1 MPLEKKSSDGITGK
15 RGESTIYS
23 LLLSLLDVV
32 FIVSPEGIILD
43 ANEAFAVQFHKTP
56 EEFLGLSVFDLLPPD
71 VGTLRM
77 NMLREAV
84 LTSRPFTFEDEYNGR
99 LVRSTIYPYKTS
111 DGNVDRLLIIAQDFT
126 CIEKLLKKEQLFN
139 KQIINA
145 IPGTFYIVDANGR
158 FVAWNTVLRENIG
171 VSDEEMAE
179 SIGLDAFHPDDRA
192 RVLELMQ
199 DIINNDTEHIG
210 VFRVL
215 RKGESDV
222 KWQLMT
228 GKRIVIDGLQCVI
241 GVGFDITER
250 KLAEEKLLKSEER
263 FRTLF
268 NSNSAIQAILDPAT
282 GKVLDVNQKA
292 IEWYGW
298 SAEELKQMY
307 AGDINSLTPV
317 EVLQSL
323 QTVDAKQHNKF
334 IGKHRR
340 ADGSI
345 RDVEVFRN
353 SIELD
358 GKEVVHV
365 IIHDITERKRAE
377 AELERKSRA
386 LLLSNQCNNA
396 LLHAQEEDLL
406 LHQICSTIVETGGY
420 RMAWVGYAEHDISKN
435 IRPVAQAGFDE
446 GYLETLKITWAD
458 EKYGHGPAG
467 NAIRTG
473 QPSSILNIQEN
484 PQFDP
489 WRNEA
494 TSRGY
499 TSIHSLPLIENDNVL
514 GALTVYSELPDPFN
528 DAEKK
533 LLMQLADNL
542 AFGIK
547 MLRDR
552 KTLRESEERF
562 KNLFQY
568 NAAIKLVFDPDTNN
582 IVDANNAA
590 SDFYGWSI
598 DELKSM
604 NIAQINPLSKD
615 IIKGN
620 LAKVIEEGHV
630 RFSFCHTR
638 KDGSIRD
645 VEVLTTRINDG
656 RKDLVNAIIF
666 DVTDQKRYEQVNAFR
681 LRILLMADTNS
692 IEELLIATLD
702 EAEKI
707 TGSSIGFVFFVAQDQ
722 NSVMLQTVSTNT
734 YQNMCKAEGTGLHY
748 PLDKAGVWAD
758 AVRVKKPVIHNDY
771 PSLEHR
777 KGMPEGH
784 AEVKRE
790 LVIPVSRDGKIVA
803 IMGVGN
809 KISEYGDKDIEW
821 LEIIANHVWDI
832 IAKKLAEEE
841 NKKLTTKL
849 QHATK
854 MEMIGQLAAGLAHE
868 INNPVN
874 FITINTANLEN
885 NFDDLRYLVGS
896 YRRII
901 DKIEAGSD
909 VGDDV
914 RQLREQEGS
923 LEVDVLLQEIP
934 ETLAE
939 SQKGVERITT
949 IIRSLRNYSFKDNS
963 DTLRLLDINKSI
975 QDALVIAKN
984 EYNTIA
990 TLDLQLGEIPEVFC
1004 NISQIN
1010 QVILNL
1016 LVNSAHAI
1024 KSQKKSSAGKITIK
1038 TWAAEDRVLCSI
1050 GDDGP
1055 GIPEAIRDKIFSP
1068 FFTTKKPGEGTGLG
1082 LSISY
1087 DIITNKHQGSIAV
1100 ECPPEGGTI
1109 FTISLP
1115 LKPNRSNAPVFRED
1129 SLV

>member
-1 MPLEKKSSDGITGK
+1 
-15 RGESTIYS
+15 
-23 LLLSLLDVV
+23 
-32 FIVSPEGIILD
+32 
-43 ANEAFAVQFHKTP
+43 
-56 EEFLGLSVFDLLPPD
+56 
-71 VGTLRM
+71 
-77 NMLREAV
+77 
-84 LTSRPFTFEDEYNGR
+84 
-99 LVRSTIYPYKTS
+99 
-111 DGNVDRLLIIAQDFT
+111 
-126 CIEKLLKKEQLFN
+126 
-139 KQIINA
+139 
-145 IPGTFYIVDANGR
+145 
-158 FVAWNTVLRENIG
+158 
-171 VSDEEMAE
+171 
-179 SIGLDAFHPDDRA
+179 
-192 RVLELMQ
+192 
-199 DIINNDTEHIG
+199 
-210 VFRVL
+210 
-215 RKGESDV
+215 
-222 KWQLMT
+222 
-228 GKRIVIDGLQCVI
+228 
-241 GVGFDITER
+241 
-250 KLAEEKLLKSEER
+250 
-263 FRTLF
+263 
-268 NSNSAIQAILDPAT
+268 
-282 GKVLDVNQKA
+282 
-292 IEWYGW
+292 
-298 SAEELKQMY
+298 
-307 AGDINSLTPV
+307 
-317 EVLQSL
+317 
-323 QTVDAKQHNKF
+323 
-334 IGKHRR
+334 
-340 ADGSI
+340 
-345 RDVEVFRN
+345 
-353 SIELD
+353 
-358 GKEVVHV
+358 
-365 IIHDITERKRAE
+365 
-377 AELERKSRA
+377 
-386 LLLSNQCNNA
+386 
-396 LLHAQEEDLL
+396 
-406 LHQICSTIVETGGY
+406 
-420 RMAWVGYAEHDISKN
+420 
-435 IRPVAQAGFDE
+435 
-446 GYLETLKITWAD
+446 
-458 EKYGHGPAG
+458 
-467 NAIRTG
+467 
-473 QPSSILNIQEN
+473 
-484 PQFDP
+484 
-489 WRNEA
+489 
-494 TSRGY
+494 
-499 TSIHSLPLIENDNVL
+499 
-514 GALTVYSELPDPFN
+514 
-528 DAEKK
+528 
-533 LLMQLADNL
+533 
-542 AFGIK
+542 
-547 MLRDR
+547 
-552 KTLRESEERF
+552 
-562 KNLFQY
+562 
-568 NAAIKLVFDPDTNN
+568 
-582 IVDANNAA
+582 
-590 SDFYGWSI
+590 
-598 DELKSM
+598 M